1 MMESVLSRRLP
12 LVAYAWENLTRARAR
27 TALAMAGITIGVVAI
42 ASLGMF
48 GAAFEQS
55 TLNRVDDITRSV
67 WITPGE
73 DAEFEEFSR
82 DHVAA
87 VDRSTGDTV
96 HTVKQYSTGVTG
108 LRTTEQATV
117 YGLSDPG
124 AFVAADDGQIPETWR
139 SGAAVGPELAQTLD
153 VGVGDSV
160 TIDGESYR
168 VIAVLEPSGRS
179 SLVGTDNAVVVPQ
192 AQVETDGYQSAI
204 IRADS
209 PEAAFETADAL
220 DAELNGRKE
229 IYAVQDA
236 EQAIERFNQQMAQI
250 DTFLL
255 GVGGVSMLVAAVS
268 ILNVMLMSTIERKGE
283 IGVLRAVGYHRLDV
297 LRLMLNEAMLLGI
310 VGAVLGVGLSVL
322 LGMAINAQLLS
333 DPLAFTAEALRYT
346 VVGFVFGTVSS
357 FLSGLYPAWKA
368 ANARPVEALRD

>member
-67 WITPGE
+67 WLTPGE

-82 DHVAA
+82 DHVAMIE
-87 VDRSTGDTV
+87 RSTDSPVYTI
-96 HTVKQYSTGVTG
+96 KQQSTGVTG
-108 LRTTEQATV
+108 LRATEQATV

-124 AFVAADDGQIPETWR
+124 AFVAAEDGRVPETWR
-139 SGAAVGPELAQTLD
+139 SGAAVGPDLAETLD

-160 TIDGESYR
+160 TVDGETYR
-168 VIAVLEPSGRS
+168 VVAVLESTSRS
-179 SLVGTDNAVVVPQ
+179 SLVRTDSAVVLPQ
-192 AQVETDGYQSAI
+192 SQVETDGYQSAI
-204 IRADS
+204 IREDS
-209 PEAAFETADAL
+209 PEAAFRTADSL

-229 IYAVQDA
+229 LYAVQDA

-268 ILNVMLMSTIERKGE
+268 ILNVMLMSTIERRGE

-297 LRLMLNEAMLLGI
+297 LRLMLNEAMLLGV

-346 VVGFVFGTVSS
+346 VVGFVFGTASS